1 MFAIIGL
8 VGMLAAIAVGF
19 SAEGGNLNVLVQ
31 PIELLII
38 FGVAIGAFLIS
49 NTPAVIGSVVK
60 DFSKVFT
67 AKSPDK
73 KTFLEL
79 LLLLYQVFSKIK
91 RDGALSI
98 EAELED
104 PHKSELFKRYKSVAS
119 NHNLITFL
127 CDNLKVI
134 VGGNI
139 PAHELDNLIDLEI
152 EAIHHEE
159 MEAAHGINRVAD
171 GMPGLGLV
179 AAVLGVVLTCGRL
192 DQPPT
197 VIGEGVAV
205 ALLGTFMGILCC
217 YGIFGPMS
225 ANLENQAYENSN
237 FFLMCKVAL
246 VAFVG
251 GTTPAMS
258 VEFARRVVP
267 GYAKPSFVELETA
280 RKKG

>member
-8 VGMLAAIAVGF
+8 VLMFVAIGIGY
-19 SAEGGNLNVLVQ
+19 SSEGGNLSILIQ
-31 PIELLII
+31 PVELLII
-38 FGVAIGAFLIS
+38 FGVAIGAFLIA
-49 NTPAVIGSVVK
+49 NTPATIASVIK
-60 DFSKVFT
+60 DLPKVFT

-79 LLLLYQVFSKIK
+79 LILMYQIFSKIK
-91 RDGALSI
+91 RDGALSL

-104 PHKSELFKRYKSVAS
+104 PHKSELFKKYKSVMS
-119 NHNLITFL
+119 NHHLITFL
-127 CDNLKVI
+127 CDNLKII
-134 VGGNI
+134 VAGKI
-139 PAHELDNLIDLEI
+139 PAHELDNLMDIEI
-152 EAIHHEE
+152 ESIHHEE
-159 MEAAHGINRVAD
+159 MEASHGVYRVAD

-217 YGIFGPMS
+217 YGILGPMS

-251 GTTPAMS
+251 GTTPALS

-267 GYAKPSFVELETA
+267 GAAKPSFSELENA

>member
-8 VGMLAAIAVGF
+8 VLMFVCIIYGF
-19 SAEGGNLNVLVQ
+19 SAEGGNVNVLFQ
-31 PIELLII
+31 PIEMLII

-60 DFSKVFT
+60 DLPKIFT

-79 LLLLYQVFSKIK
+79 LLLLYQIFSKIK
-91 RDGALSI
+91 RDGPLSI
-98 EAELED
+98 EAEIED
-104 PHKSELFKRYKSVAS
+104 PHKSELFKKYKSIVA
-119 NHNLITFL
+119 NHHLMTFL

-139 PAHELDNLIDLEI
+139 PAHELDNLMDIEI

-159 MEAAHGINRVAD
+159 LEAAHGIYRVAD

-179 AAVLGVVLTCGRL
+179 AAVLGVVLTCGKL

-205 ALLGTFMGILCC
+205 ALLGTFIGILCC

-225 ANLENQAYENSN
+225 VNLENQAFENGN

-251 GTTPAMS
+251 GTPPATAI
-258 VEFARRVVP
+258 EFARRVVP
-267 GYAKPSFVELETA
+267 GYAKPSFIELETA

>member
-8 VGMLAAIAVGF
+8 VLMLVCIAIGY
-19 SAEGGNLNVLVQ
+19 SSEGGNLSILIQ
-31 PIELLII
+31 PVELLII
-38 FGVAIGAFLIS
+38 FGVAIGAFLIA
-49 NTPAVIGSVVK
+49 NTPAVISSVVK
-60 DFSKVFT
+60 DLPKVFS

-79 LLLLYQVFSKIK
+79 LILLYQIFSKIK

-98 EAELED
+98 EPELED
-104 PHKSELFKRYKSVAS
+104 PHKSEFFKKYKSVVS
-119 NHNLITFL
+119 NHHLLTFL

-134 VGGNI
+134 VAGKI
-139 PAHELDNLIDLEI
+139 PAHELDNLMDVEI

-159 MEAAHGINRVAD
+159 MEASHGVYRVAD

-217 YGIFGPMS
+217 YGIIGPMS
-225 ANLENQAYENSN
+225 VNLENQAYENGN

-251 GTTPAMS
+251 GTTPALA

-267 GYAKPSFVELETA
+267 GYAKPSFGELEEA